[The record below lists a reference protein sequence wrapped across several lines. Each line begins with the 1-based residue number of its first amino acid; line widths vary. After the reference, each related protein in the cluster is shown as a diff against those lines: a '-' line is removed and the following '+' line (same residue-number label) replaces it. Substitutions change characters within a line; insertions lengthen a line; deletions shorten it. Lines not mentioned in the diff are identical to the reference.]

1 MSKNMSRSQKNK
13 IQKLLR
19 LAQNESIR
27 SLNNLDAN
35 KKEKMVSVMILFKTF
50 ELEIAL
56 NSDIII

>member
-1 MSKNMSRSQKNK
+1 MSRSQKNK